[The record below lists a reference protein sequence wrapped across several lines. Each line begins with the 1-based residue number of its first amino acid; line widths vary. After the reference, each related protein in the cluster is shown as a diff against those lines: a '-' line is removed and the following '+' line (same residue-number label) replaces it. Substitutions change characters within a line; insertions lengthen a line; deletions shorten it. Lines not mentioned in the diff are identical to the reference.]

1 MPNLKLIDSWS
12 QNQESFTQKVE
23 DQILGVC
30 KFNPSNNTSFESLNT
45 FLTNFFK
52 RKSKKVRCK
61 ITFECA
67 KSLQID
73 YDDAIKI
80 AAAVELIH
88 NASILHDKISDEFSE
103 SIKNIALI
111 NNNLISGDFLISSAF
126 RLISSINNSCLGD
139 LIKLLSESIMVT
151 SIGQINDLSHE
162 QKRFNLNDD
171 LTTFCYK
178 SGSLIVL
185 PIELC
190 SKLHTTLDISNLLQE
205 LKFNLGTAY
214 QIADDIDDIESDLK
228 DNNNNIVIRYCK
240 DHKINKTEGIAQLQT
255 IAISNLEQAIQRA
268 SINNLNIQSTIK
280 QITSYL
286 RVKLQN

>member
-1 MPNLKLIDSWS
+1 MN
-12 QNQESFTQKVE
+12 
-23 DQILGVC
+23 
-30 KFNPSNNTSFESLNT
+30 SLN
-45 FLTNFFK
+45 LLK
-52 RKSKKVRCK
+52 
-61 ITFECA
+61 
-67 KSLQID
+67 
-73 YDDAIKI
+73 IKI
-80 AAAVELIH
+80 LLI
-88 NASILHDKISDEFSE
+88 S
-103 SIKNIALI
+103 
-111 NNNLISGDFLISSAF
+111 NLISGDFLISSAF
-126 RLISSINNSCLGD
+126 LLISSINNSCLGD
-139 LIKLLSESIMVT
+139 LIKILSKSIMVT

-240 DHKINKTEGIAQLQT
+240 EHKINKTEGIAQLQT
-255 IAISNLEQAIQRA
+255 IAISNLEQAIQKV
-268 SINNLNIQSTIK
+268 STTNLNIQSTIK